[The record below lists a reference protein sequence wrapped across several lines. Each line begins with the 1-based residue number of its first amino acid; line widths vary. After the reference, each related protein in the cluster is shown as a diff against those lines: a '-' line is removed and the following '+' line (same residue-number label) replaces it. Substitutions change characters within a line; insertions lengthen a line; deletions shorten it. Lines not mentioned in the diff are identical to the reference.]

1 MPSSTPAPRIK
12 QRSTLPLASVVRT
25 LSCDPRC
32 TFDLEQART
41 MTCSADVDR
50 CAQETEG
57 ASTNM
62 TRTTNARIA
71 GFTYLLYIAVAL
83 PNMAWFGRA
92 TSGVG
97 PAAKLATI
105 AQHASDVRVCVLLM
119 LLSTFA
125 ALVLAVTLYAI
136 TREQDPDLAMLALTC
151 RVGEGVIGALAI
163 PSTLALLW
171 LATAAGVDAPEA
183 AAAHVLGGYL
193 LRGDMALT
201 ATFFAVG
208 STLFAYLLLRG
219 RMIPISLAWLGVVA
233 SALLV
238 VCLPLQIVGL
248 LSDSIASLMWLPML
262 AFEAPLGLWLL
273 VRGVAPAA
281 RSHSA

>member
-1 MPSSTPAPRIK
+1 
-12 QRSTLPLASVVRT
+12 V
-25 LSCDPRC
+25 
-32 TFDLEQART
+32 
-41 MTCSADVDR
+41 
-50 CAQETEG
+50 
-57 ASTNM
+57 

-83 PNMAWFGRA
+83 PNMVLFGRA

-105 AQHASDVRVCVLLM
+105 AQHASDVRVCVMLM

-151 RVGEGVIGALAI
+151 RVGEGVIGALSI

-171 LATAAGVDAPEA
+171 LATAAGVDAPDA
-183 AAAHVLGGYL
+183 GATHVLGGYL
-193 LRGDMALT
+193 LRGDMAVT
-201 ATFFAVG
+201 AIFFAVG

-238 VCLPLQIVGL
+238 VGLSLQIVGL
-248 LSDSIASLMWLPML
+248 LSESIVSLMWLPML
-262 AFEAPLGLWLL
+262 AFEVPLGLWLL
-273 VRGVAPAA
+273 IKGVALPA